1 MATMQLLPPR
11 VSLVSQAARV
21 LREQLANGVW
31 KNHLP
36 GERTLSERLG
46 VSRPTVRA
54 ALDLLRREGWLEV
67 THGRATRILKSGRPS
82 DTLISN
88 VALLTPIPLRELPPS
103 VLYWVDELRDKLA
116 ATSGQLDVHVLR
128 PCFGERPTRALESL
142 TRHSPAAA
150 WVVYLSTEA
159 MQRWF
164 QAQGLPCLIA
174 GSCVPGVKLPS
185 VDADYRAVCRH
196 AAGWLLA
203 HQRRCI
209 ALVLPDIGHI
219 GDRESEQGFLE
230 AFAGKDEKKTTGVVL
245 RHDGTREGIIKALES
260 ILHGPLKAD
269 GFIVA
274 RSAHV
279 VTVITHLQRCGI
291 RLPKDAAVISRDSD
305 TFLEF
310 ITPAVTRYVSNSAQ
324 FGRRISQAAMQLAK
338 NGTFPARAIR
348 LMPQWVKGET
358 V

>member
-1 MATMQLLPPR
+1 MQLLPPR
-11 VSLVSQAARV
+11 TSLASQAARV
-21 LREQLANGVW
+21 LREQLANSVW

-36 GERTLSERLG
+36 GERTLSDRLG

-54 ALDLLRREGWLEV
+54 ALELLRREGWLEV
-67 THGRATRILKSGRPS
+67 SQGRATRILKSDDQP
-82 DTLISN
+82 TALVSN
-88 VALLTPIPLRELPPS
+88 VALLSPIPLRELPPS

-116 ATSGQLDVHVLR
+116 ADGGQLDVHVSR
-128 PCFGERPTRALESL
+128 SCFGARPAKALESL

-164 QAQGLPCLIA
+164 QARGLSCLVA

-185 VDADYRAVCRH
+185 VDVDYRAVCRH

-203 HQRRCI
+203 HQRRRI
-209 ALVLPDIGHI
+209 ALVLPDVGHI
-219 GDRESEQGFLE
+219 GDLESEQGFLE
-230 AFAGKDEKKTTGVVL
+230 AFAGKDEMKISSLVL
-245 RHDGTREGIIKALES
+245 RHDGTREGIVKVLEGVMR
-260 ILHGPLKAD
+260 GPSKVD

-279 VTVITHLQRCGI
+279 VTVITYLQHRGI
-291 RLPKDAAVISRDSD
+291 HLPKEVAVISRDSD
-305 TFLEF
+305 PFLEF
-310 ITPAVTRYVSNSAQ
+310 ITPTVTRYASNPAQ
-324 FGRRISQAAMQLAK
+324 FAKRLAHAAVQLAK
-338 NGTFPARAIR
+338 SGTFPAKAIR

>member
-1 MATMQLLPPR
+1 MQLLPPR
-11 VSLVSQAARV
+11 PSLASQAAQV
-21 LREQLANGVW
+21 LREQLENGVW

-54 ALDLLRREGWLEV
+54 ALELLRREGWLEV
-67 THGRATRILKSGRPS
+67 SQGRATRILQSGKSA
-82 DTLISN
+82 TTVISN

-116 ATSGQLDVHVLR
+116 ANGGQLDVHVSR
-128 PCFGERPTRALESL
+128 PCFGERPAKALEKL

-164 QAQGLPCLIA
+164 QTQGLPCLVA

-185 VDADYRAVCRH
+185 VDVDYRAVCRH

-203 HQRRCI
+203 HHRRRI
-209 ALVLPDIGHI
+209 ALVLPDVGHI
-219 GDRESEQGFLE
+219 GDLESEQGFLE
-230 AFAGKDEKKTTGVVL
+230 AFVSKDEKKVSSMVL
-245 RHDGTREGIIKALES
+245 RHDGTREGIVKMLES
-260 ILHGPLKAD
+260 VMRGPVKVD

-279 VTVITHLQRCGI
+279 VTVITYLQQSGI
-291 RLPKDAAVISRDSD
+291 RLPKEVAMISRDD
-305 TFLEF
+305 DPFLEF
-310 ITPAVTRYVSNSAQ
+310 ITPSVTRYAGNPAQ
-324 FGRRISQAAMQLAK
+324 FAKRLAHAAMQLAK
-338 NGTFPARAIR
+338 SGTFPARAIR
-348 LMPQWVKGET
+348 LMPQFVKGET

>member
-1 MATMQLLPPR
+1 MQLLPPR
-11 VSLVSQAARV
+11 LSLASQAARV
-21 LREQLANGVW
+21 LREQLVHGVW
-31 KNHLP
+31 KNQLP
-36 GERTLSERLG
+36 GERTLCARLG

-54 ALDLLRREGWLEV
+54 ALELLRREGWLEV
-67 THGRATRILKSGRPS
+67 SQGRATRILQKENASAA
-82 DTLISN
+82 LASN

-116 ATSGQLDVHVLR
+116 ADGGQLEVHVAR
-128 PCFGERPTRALESL
+128 PCFSARPAKALESL

-164 QAQGLPCLIA
+164 QAQGLPCLVA

-185 VDADYRAVCRH
+185 VDVDYRAVCRH

-203 HQRRCI
+203 HQRRRI
-209 ALVLPDIGHI
+209 ALVLPDVGHI
-219 GDRESEQGFLE
+219 GDLESEQGFLE
-230 AFAGKDEKKTTGVVL
+230 AFAGKDEKKVSSLVL
-245 RHDGTREGIIKALES
+245 RHDGTREGIVKVLETTLRGS
-260 ILHGPLKAD
+260 SKAD

-279 VTVITHLQRCGI
+279 VTVVTCLQHRGI
-291 RLPKDAAVISRDSD
+291 QLPKEVAVISRDND
-305 TFLEF
+305 PFLEF
-310 ITPAVTRYVSNSAQ
+310 ITPAVTRYASDPAQ
-324 FGRRISQAAMQLAK
+324 FARRLSQAAVQLARS
-338 NGTFPARAIR
+338 GAFPARAIR

>member
-1 MATMQLLPPR
+1 MQLIPPR
-11 VSLVSQAARV
+11 PTLASQAARV
-21 LREQLANGVW
+21 LREQLIIGIW

-36 GERTLSERLG
+36 SERTLSARLG

-54 ALDLLRREGWLEV
+54 ALELLRREGWIEV
-67 THGRATRILKSGRPS
+67 SQGRATRILQSAGTPAS
-82 DTLISN
+82 PVSN
-88 VALLTPIPLRELPPS
+88 VALLTPVPLRELPPS

-116 ATSGQLDVHVLR
+116 ADGGQLDVHVSR
-128 PCFGERPTRALESL
+128 PCFGARPVKALESL

-164 QAQGLPCLIA
+164 QAQGLPCLVA

-185 VDADYRAVCRH
+185 VDVDYRAVCRH

-203 HQRRCI
+203 HQRRRI
-209 ALVLPDIGHI
+209 ALVLPDVGHI
-219 GDRESEQGFLE
+219 GDLESEQGFLE
-230 AFAGKDEKKTTGVVL
+230 AFAGKDEMKASPLVL
-245 RHDGTREGIIKALES
+245 RHDGTREGIVKVLKS
-260 ILHGPLKAD
+260 VMRGPSKAD
-269 GFIVA
+269 GLVVA

-279 VTVITHLQRCGI
+279 VTVITCLQHSGV
-291 RLPKDAAVISRDSD
+291 RLPEEVAVISRDSD
-305 TFLEF
+305 PFLEF
-310 ITPAVTRYVSNSAQ
+310 ITPAVTRYASNPAQ
-324 FGRRISQAAMQLAK
+324 FAKRISQAAMQLAK
-338 NGTFPARAIR
+338 SGTFPARAIR